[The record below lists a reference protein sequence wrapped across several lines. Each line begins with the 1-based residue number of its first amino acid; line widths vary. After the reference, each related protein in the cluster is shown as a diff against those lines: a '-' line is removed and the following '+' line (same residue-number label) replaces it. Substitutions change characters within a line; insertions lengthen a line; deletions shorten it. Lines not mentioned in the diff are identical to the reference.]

1 MHVLPI
7 RMSWKS
13 FWIFHILYL
22 EFSGLFYYLIIKV
35 CCCFLWLFIASAHYI
50 LSHRQVFV
58 NNFFLFVVV
67 CFLRD
72 NKHYVI
78 TFPTACQQLFSFV
91 LPSHFVT
98 FATAC
103 YILTHYVLSVNNFFS
118 EAVLTFQP
126 TRFFF
131 LRQRNIYYH
140 AFHQLSISFLRY
152 KNFLTE
158 PVYFIGNEKFLIK

>member
-1 MHVLPI
+1 MHVLLI

-35 CCCFLWLFIASAHYI
+35 CCCFSLTFYYVSALYFITPRS
-50 LSHRQVFV
+50 L
-58 NNFFLFVVV
+58 
-67 CFLRD
+67 
-72 NKHYVI
+72 
-78 TFPTACQQLFSFV
+78 CQQLFSFCCRLFSSWQRTLCYHISNCLSTTFFFCFTVALCYFCDSV
-91 LPSHFVT
+91 L
-98 FATAC
+98 
-103 YILTHYVLSVNNFFS
+103 YINTLCIVCQQLFS